1 MPLLGIVLL
10 VALCIPIV
18 SILVDS
24 PIGRAFAKRL
34 EREPTPEGRRDVEV
48 SDLKR
53 RLDQLEGDLDML
65 QASVTELREQ
75 NEFMQRLLESAP
87 RRLPEQG

>member
-1 MPLLGIVLL
+1 MSLLGIVLI

-18 SILVDS
+18 SILVDG

-53 RLDQLEGDLDML
+53 RLDQLEGDIDML
-65 QASVTELREQ
+65 QVTVTELREQ
-75 NEFMQRLLESAP
+75 NEFLQRLLEAGP
-87 RRLPEQG
+87 RRSPEQG